1 MLGSRDPSG
10 PSCVAVI
17 KTGDVKDAVPNN
29 PGDWNGGP
37 GTTMAYPYNNVSQ
50 AIPGVV
56 MTGITDVT
64 GVLTF
69 SYQPLTSPT
78 GTWRYSVRCTSGNET
93 LVSSPTFTVP

>member
-1 MLGSRDPSG
+1 
-10 PSCVAVI
+10 
-17 KTGDVKDAVPNN
+17 
-29 PGDWNGGP
+29 
-37 GTTMAYPYNNVSQ
+37 
-50 AIPGVV
+50 

-69 SYQPLTSPT
+69 SYQPLTSPA